1 MAGNIFRVL
10 RLYFRRDKANRLRAL
25 AHEAEIDSTGLA
37 AWVIA
42 VDLWMEGDIAAAF
55 RFAEKALRTMPTDFW
70 LILICLTY
78 YTRARDSTQ
87 IYAFAERLV
96 AARNPAPQL
105 RLTYWGES
113 LFLWPLWLLGFRV
126 GRNVKIRAD
135 NLDRWVTWAKTY
147 LASHP
152 RPIVAGG
159 DLVTAERSVA
169 EIRPGETRKA
179 ELRKATRLI
188 IGIIYLILLIVALF
202 YLAVHSVHM
211 GSSDTAT
218 FATTACS
225 ALWCTPDNLSEP
237 RMNCF
242 APCRPNFVLRLTG
255 VEPVA
260 SPNDG
265 CLPGRAAGQS
275 GHFAPSIPK
284 VSINHRPRPEAEG

>member
-1 MAGNIFRVL
+1 MAHAESTRTFDIEGQTVRCVQSGGD
-10 RLYFRRDKANRLRAL
+10 RLWRCECEHLQR
-25 AHEAEIDSTGLA
+25 
-37 AWVIA
+37 
-42 VDLWMEGDIAAAF
+42 M
-55 RFAEKALRTMPTDFW
+55 RTMPTDFW

-96 AARNPAPQL
+96 AAKNPAPQL

-113 LFLWPLWLLGFRV
+113 LFLWPLWLAGFRV
-126 GRNVKIRAD
+126 GRNVKTRAD

-152 RPIVAGG
+152 KPIVAGG

-169 EIRPGETRKA
+169 EILPRETGKA

-202 YLAVHSVHM
+202 YLAMHSVRM
-211 GSSDTAT
+211 GRSDTAT

-225 ALWCTPDNLSEP
+225 VRRFTPDNLSDP
-237 RMNCF
+237 RMNCP
-242 APCRPNFVLRLTG
+242 APCR
-255 VEPVA
+255 
-260 SPNDG
+260 SS
-265 CLPGRAAGQS
+265 Q
-275 GHFAPSIPK
+275 I
-284 VSINHRPRPEAEG
+284 